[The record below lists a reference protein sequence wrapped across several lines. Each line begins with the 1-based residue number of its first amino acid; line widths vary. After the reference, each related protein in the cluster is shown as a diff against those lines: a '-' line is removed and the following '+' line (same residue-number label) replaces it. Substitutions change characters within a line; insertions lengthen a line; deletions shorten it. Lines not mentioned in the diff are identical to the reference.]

1 MSFTEKLVNAF
12 LGFSIF
18 TPGYLAFQFG
28 CESHPEVGHT
38 LRILAHPERRTT
50 VNLRPAREC
59 WEPIFEDRTWCFA

>member
-1 MSFTEKLVNAF
+1 LAFAMSFTEKLVNAF

-38 LRILAHPERRTT
+38 LRILVISSAGRA
-50 VNLRPAREC
+50 NSSQDA
-59 WEPIFEDRTWCFA
+59 